1 MLIDFQG
8 NALNNYNALHT
19 ENYESRLSLDKSINL
34 LCTENATKRQKIVIF
49 IYKTEELTKTR
60 RCILHNEPCDWM
72 GLTVYQ
78 FVRDWHYVQIFALLK
93 IIG

>member
-1 MLIDFQG
+1 MLFTQKISKLAFF
-8 NALNNYNALHT
+8 LKILWRLT
-19 ENYESRLSLDKSINL
+19 FVSESRLSLDKSINL

-72 GLTVYQ
+72 GLTGNNEN
-78 FVRDWHYVQIFALLK
+78 HYFYL
-93 IIG
+93 